1 MSPSPFVLSVASPEL
16 VEGRAK
22 SKDAFD
28 MIRISLARSAMAC
41 QRPKRQAEA
50 PSEYPE
56 PAYVSQGAVVNA
68 SQVLSSICCMNPA
81 LRL

>member
-1 MSPSPFVLSVASPEL
+1 
-16 VEGRAK
+16 
-22 SKDAFD
+22 

-50 PSEYPE
+50 TSEYPE
-56 PAYVSQGAVVNA
+56 PAYVSQGAAVNA